1 MMIPDG
7 LQQKKID
14 GRPLYIRRQ
23 GKDGE
28 RGKGKGD
35 EDTTQQPHTFVSML
49 DLMRWVDEF

>member
-28 RGKGKGD
+28 RGKGEGRRGHY
-35 EDTTQQPHTFVSML
+35 TTTTHLCL
-49 DLMRWVDEF
+49 DVGSDALGG